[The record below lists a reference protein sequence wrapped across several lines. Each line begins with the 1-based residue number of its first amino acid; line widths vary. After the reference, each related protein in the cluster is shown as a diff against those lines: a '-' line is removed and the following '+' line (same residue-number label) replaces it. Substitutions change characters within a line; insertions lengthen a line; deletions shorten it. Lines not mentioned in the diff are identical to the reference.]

1 VTGSGYPASEK
12 IPPSI
17 AQLGPVLEDANLLIV
32 DDDDDFCTFLS
43 KVLYMAG
50 ARRVV
55 IAHDGV
61 EALEELARDRS
72 FSFDLVL
79 TDLKMPRP
87 DGVQLAAS
95 IRTAGFTEPILIVT
109 AFPEP
114 EVHDAAHRL
123 DGVIVVGKPFNPVRL
138 LMIAAS
144 LLGRG
149 RD

>member
-1 VTGSGYPASEK
+1 
-12 IPPSI
+12 
-17 AQLGPVLEDANLLIV
+17 
-32 DDDDDFCTFLS
+32 
-43 KVLYMAG
+43 MAG

-114 EVHDAAHRL
+114 EVHDAADRL
-123 DGVIVVGKPFNPVRL
+123 DGVVVVGKPFNPVRL
-138 LMIAAS
+138 LMTAAS
-144 LLGRG
+144 LLRE
-149 RD
+149 RRA